1 LQCVLADDKVA
12 ALAAMT
18 HSERTIDY
26 LEQQIPSL
34 SAAAVDVA
42 YWQALAA
49 GRKVLVSDDSGIYE
63 VAADGSRKF
72 VKATAKLLSV
82 PVGTRVRIP

>member
-1 LQCVLADDKVA
+1 MTDSQA
-12 ALAAMT
+12 A
-18 HSERTIDY
+18 IDY

-42 YWQALAA
+42 YWQALAS
-49 GRKVLVSDDSGIYE
+49 GQTVLVSEEGGIYQ
-63 VAADGSRKF
+63 AFADGTRQ
-72 VKATAKLLSV
+72 LLKTTEKPLSI

>member
-1 LQCVLADDKVA
+1 MSDSEK
-12 ALAAMT
+12 AL
-18 HSERTIDY
+18 DY

-49 GRKVLVSDDSGIYE
+49 GQKVLISDEGGIYE
-63 VAADGSRKF
+63 VSPDGTQTF
-72 VKATAKLLSV
+72 VKATGKPLNL
-82 PVGTRVRIP
+82 PVGTRVKIA

>member
-1 LQCVLADDKVA
+1 MADPEET
-12 ALAAMT
+12 L
-18 HSERTIDY
+18 DY

-42 YWQALAA
+42 YWEALAT
-49 GRKVLVSDDSGIYE
+49 GQDVLVSGDGGIFQ
-63 VAADGSRKF
+63 VFADGTRTLI
-72 VKATAKLLSV
+72 KATEKPLSV

>member
-1 LQCVLADDKVA
+1 MAD
-12 ALAAMT
+12 
-18 HSERTIDY
+18 SEAVIDY

-42 YWQALAA
+42 FWQALATGQA
-49 GRKVLVSDDSGIYE
+49 VLVSGDGGIYQ
-63 VAADGSRKF
+63 AFPDGTRKLI
-72 VKATAKLLSV
+72 KTTPAPLSV

>member
-1 LQCVLADDKVA
+1 MADSEA
-12 ALAAMT
+12 AL
-18 HSERTIDY
+18 DY

-42 YWQALAA
+42 YWQALAT
-49 GRKVLVSDDSGIYE
+49 GQKVLVSEAGGIYQ
-63 VAADGSRKF
+63 AFADGTRRL
-72 VKATAKLLSV
+72 VKTTSQPLSV

>member
-1 LQCVLADDKVA
+1 MDDSQA
-12 ALAAMT
+12 AL
-18 HSERTIDY
+18 DY

-42 YWQALAA
+42 YWQALAS
-49 GRKVLVSDDSGIYE
+49 GQRVLVSAEGGIYQ
-63 VAADGSRKF
+63 AFADGTRRLI
-72 VKATAKLLSV
+72 KATEKPLSV